1 MLWLCFLL
9 SGARLVLARTSLL
22 PPAQL
27 QGPPKAHIC
36 SAGWECRVPVGGEG
50 KNMDRKDSLNA
61 FCPNL
66 KFLARPVGSTQATLE
81 ESWMEQEDS
90 STSVYQ

>member
-1 MLWLCFLL
+1 ML
-9 SGARLVLARTSLL
+9 
-22 PPAQL
+22 AQIL
-27 QGPPKAHIC
+27 QGANAKRFTGGDSSEGGWGWSIMC
-36 SAGWECRVPVGGEG
+36 KETSAEMLGLSLWEERGK
-50 KNMDRKDSLNA
+50 KNMDRKDSLSA